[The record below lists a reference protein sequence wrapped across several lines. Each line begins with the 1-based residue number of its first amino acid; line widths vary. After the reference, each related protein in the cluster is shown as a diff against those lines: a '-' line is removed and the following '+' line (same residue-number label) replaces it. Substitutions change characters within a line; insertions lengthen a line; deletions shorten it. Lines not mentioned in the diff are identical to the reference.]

1 MALNAAILHGVNTC
15 TNSASE
21 SFQKASILNRSIEAF
36 VRFWVAKKHKIGYND
51 NYEIL
56 CNFAETFFGI
66 EGERTQ
72 ACKINYKLGR
82 FESLHIRK

>member
-1 MALNAAILHGVNTC
+1 M
-15 TNSASE
+15 
-21 SFQKASILNRSIEAF
+21 
-36 VRFWVAKKHKIGYND
+36 RFWVAKKHKIGYND

-56 CNFAETFFGI
+56 CNFAGTFFGI

-72 ACKINYKLGR
+72 ARKINYKLGR